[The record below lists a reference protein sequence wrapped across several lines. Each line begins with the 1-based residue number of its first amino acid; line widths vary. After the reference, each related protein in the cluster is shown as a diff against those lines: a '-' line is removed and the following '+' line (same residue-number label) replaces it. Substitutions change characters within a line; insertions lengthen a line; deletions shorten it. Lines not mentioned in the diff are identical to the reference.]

1 MNHMYQLNLIQCLQ
15 SKLLCLQKN
24 QQSQLLNLQ
33 SQLLCLQNQLLCL
46 QNQLQVLPLLS
57 WSHLAIQKMC
67 PWPLL
72 PKQGPKALQKEL
84 TELLRAPVEAGSP
97 ETVCFAFPRTCIS

>member
-57 WSHLAIQKMC
+57 WSHLAVQKMC
-67 PWPLL
+67 PWPTT
-72 PKQGPKALQKEL
+72 KAGAESIA
-84 TELLRAPVEAGSP
+84 ERDDRAPES
-97 ETVCFAFPRTCIS
+97 SN